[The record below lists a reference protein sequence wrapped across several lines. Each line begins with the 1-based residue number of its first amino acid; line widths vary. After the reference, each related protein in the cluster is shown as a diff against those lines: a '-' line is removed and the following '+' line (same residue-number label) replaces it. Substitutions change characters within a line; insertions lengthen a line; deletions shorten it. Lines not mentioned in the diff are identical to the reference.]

1 METVSEKLFPNRFLQ
16 EIHLT
21 IPAMM
26 NEQTTRVM
34 ETGQSDVPWMTLSQ
48 AAKGLPKV
56 NGKRIHVSTLWRWC
70 RKGQG
75 GITLEYAR
83 MGRRVVVTPEALNRF
98 FAALAQPDKEH
109 CRSSVSLPTRRKQRP
124 RTDAARQRAL
134 HEADAVLRKAKILV

>member
-1 METVSEKLFPNRFLQ
+1 METVSEKLFQNRFLQ

-98 FAALAQPDKEH
+98 FVALARID
-109 CRSSVSLPTRRKQRP
+109 SVPAQASGIRCPRRKRYS
-124 RTDAARQRAL
+124 RSDAARQDAL
-134 HEADAVLRKAKILV
+134 QEANAILHKAKILR